1 MQLVRRSLLSPV
13 LALGVTA
20 ASIGVALAASLSM
33 GSNALGAAM
42 ASTPRCTA
50 AGLGVLQVLS
60 GSNVVS
66 VTVSSLP
73 SGCGGATLQATLNN
87 GTTSSSGSTTV
98 PAGGG
103 SVTVTLAS
111 AIAIG
116 QVDEID
122 LVLTGP

>member
-1 MQLVRRSLLSPV
+1 MQLPRRALLSPV
-13 LALGVTA
+13 LALALLA
-20 ASIGVALAASLSM
+20 AAAGVALAASLSM
-33 GSNALGAAM
+33 ASNSLGAAS

-60 GSNVVS
+60 GSNVAS
-66 VTVSSLP
+66 VTVSGLP
-73 SGCGGATLQATLNN
+73 SGCGGAALQATLNN
-87 GTTSSSGSTTV
+87 GTTSSSGSITV

>member
-1 MQLVRRSLLSPV
+1 MHLVRRSLLSPV
-13 LALGVTA
+13 LALGVMA
-20 ASIGVALAASLSM
+20 ASVGVALAASLSL
-33 GSNALGAAM
+33 GTNSLGAAT

-50 AGLGVLQVLS
+50 AGLGVQQVLS

-87 GTTSSSGSTTV
+87 GTTSSSGNATV

>member
-1 MQLVRRSLLSPV
+1 MQLPRRALLSPV
-13 LALGVTA
+13 LALGLLVA
-20 ASIGVALAASLSM
+20 AAGVALAASLSL
-33 GSNALGAAM
+33 GSNSLGAAT

-66 VTVSSLP
+66 VTVSALP

>member
-1 MQLVRRSLLSPV
+1 MQLVRRALVSPV
-13 LALGVTA
+13 LALSVMA
-20 ASIGVALAASLSM
+20 ASVGVALAASLSLS
-33 GSNALGAAM
+33 GNSLGAAT

-66 VTVSSLP
+66 VTVGSLP

-103 SVTVTLAS
+103 SVTVTLGAAVALS
-111 AIAIG
+111 

>member
-1 MQLVRRSLLSPV
+1 MSS
-13 LALGVTA
+13 
-20 ASIGVALAASLSM
+20 SS
-33 GSNALGAAM
+33 LGAARV
-42 ASTPRCTA
+42 STPRCTA
-50 AGLGVLQVLS
+50 VVLGVLQVLS

-73 SGCGGATLQATLNN
+73 SGCGGAALQATLNN

-103 SVTVTLAS
+103 SVTVTLGS
-111 AIAIG
+111 AIALG

>member
-1 MQLVRRSLLSPV
+1 MHLVRRSLLSPV
-13 LALGVTA
+13 LAVGILATSV
-20 ASIGVALAASLSM
+20 GVALAASLSL
-33 GSNALGAAM
+33 GANSLGAAS
-42 ASTPRCTA
+42 ASTPRCTT

-73 SGCGGATLQATLNN
+73 AGCGGATLQATLNN

-103 SVTVTLAS
+103 SVTVTLGS
-111 AIAIG
+111 AIALG
-116 QVDEID
+116 QVDEVDI
-122 LVLTGP
+122 VITGP

>member
-1 MQLVRRSLLSPV
+1 MHVVRRSLLSPV
-13 LALGVTA
+13 LALGILA
-20 ASIGVALAASLSM
+20 ASVGIALAASLTMS
-33 GSNALGAAM
+33 SSSLGAARV
-42 ASTPRCTA
+42 STPRCTA
-50 AGLGVLQVLS
+50 VGLGVLQVLS

-103 SVTVTLAS
+103 SVTVTLGS
-111 AIAIG
+111 AIALG

>member
-1 MQLVRRSLLSPV
+1 MHVVRRSLLSPV
-13 LALGVTA
+13 LAVGILV
-20 ASIGVALAASLSM
+20 ASVGVALAASLSL
-33 GSNALGAAM
+33 GANTLGAAT
-42 ASTPRCTA
+42 ASTPRCTT

-87 GTTSSSGSTTV
+87 GTTSSSGSATV

-111 AIAIG
+111 AIALG